1 MTQSIPDKETTM
13 SAEERIS
20 ELEKELSEL
29 QQKCTFLE
37 RVVNEVPASIYI
49 SDLEAGVIWCNRT
62 NEETLGYTLEEIK
75 ELGGIEYMYRI
86 VHPDDHT
93 VPDNSI
99 DHYQNF
105 NGTEYGGVF
114 RAKHKEQKEY
124 KWFIGWAR
132 PFQKNGEG
140 KVKEILCVDVDM
152 SPQMNTGE
160 QLVQALRDNLKEKN
174 KLLVKSLR
182 KREVEVLSLI
192 CRGMSTKGIAE
203 KLFISANTVSTH
215 RKNIQQKLG
224 TTNVA
229 DLVSLAKEA
238 GLG

>member
-1 MTQSIPDKETTM
+1 MSAPKSSIPSELN
-13 SAEERIS
+13 IL
-20 ELEKELSEL
+20 ELEKNLRAL
-29 QQKCTFLE
+29 QEKCDFLE
-37 RVVNEVPASIYI
+37 KVVNEIPANIYI
-49 SDLEAGVIWCNRT
+49 SDLEKGVIWCNKT

-75 ELGGIEYMYRI
+75 EMGGLEYMYKI
-86 VHPDDHT
+86 VHPDDHSI
-93 VPDNSI
+93 PDDSI
-99 DHYQNF
+99 DYYKNF

-114 RAKHKEQKEY
+114 RAKHKNAKEY

-132 PFQKNGEG
+132 AFHKNEEG

-160 QLVQALRDNLKEKN
+160 QLVQALRENLKNKN
-174 KLLVKSLR
+174 RLLIKNLR
-182 KREVEVLSLI
+182 KREVEILNLV
-192 CRGMSTKGIAE
+192 CKGMSTRAIAE
-203 KLFISANTVSTH
+203 KLYISTNTVSTH

-224 TTNVA
+224 TNNVA